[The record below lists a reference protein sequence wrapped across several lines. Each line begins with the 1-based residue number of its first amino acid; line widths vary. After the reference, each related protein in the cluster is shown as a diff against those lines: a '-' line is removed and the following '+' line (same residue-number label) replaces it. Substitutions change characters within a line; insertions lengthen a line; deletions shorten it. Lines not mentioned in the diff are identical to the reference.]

1 MPACDVEGGVNG
13 AGEWPDVVR
22 NRRLPGLE
30 PRPGDVR
37 PHHQIARPA
46 AAQEEALQLLEIGGE
61 LLWRMPLAPEYKE
74 QLKSPIADLA
84 NLGAPGGGGSITAAL
99 FLKEFIHDV
108 SKDAQS
114 AHLDIAGPV
123 WNDKKGGA
131 TGFGVRTLVGLVE
144 SMSA

>member
-1 MPACDVEGGVNG
+1 MPACDVEGGVDG

-61 LLWRMPLAPEYKE
+61 LLWRDGARPLVPDEAK
-74 QLKSPIADLA
+74 QIRLL
-84 NLGAPGGGGSITAAL
+84 
-99 FLKEFIHDV
+99 
-108 SKDAQS
+108 
-114 AHLDIAGPV
+114 
-123 WNDKKGGA
+123 
-131 TGFGVRTLVGLVE
+131 
-144 SMSA
+144 